1 MFNPNN
7 LTCPECAHHC
17 LMRISMYVTENGIK
31 FSKGIKNF
39 RDEGKVNYA
48 VMANKK
54 WSQMKN
60 KYLLNPE
67 LYEDK
72 ML

>member
-54 WSQMKN
+54 WS
-60 KYLLNPE
+60 
-67 LYEDK
+67 
-72 ML
+72 

>member
-1 MFNPNN
+1 
-7 LTCPECAHHC
+7 
-17 LMRISMYVTENGIK
+17 MYVTENGVY

-39 RDEGKVNYA
+39 HDEGKANYA